1 MPRTLGQA
9 AGFVLGFW
17 LALALSPLA
26 RGEGFGGEGLGVEG
40 LDAELARLEATLLE
54 EVNAARARHH
64 LIPLQRS
71 PEADH
76 VARAHARD
84 MARRGYLSH
93 DAPEGSN
100 PVDRLEGGGIS
111 GFSLAAENIGRTDR
125 RDPNREILEG
135 WLGSPVHRRNLLSA
149 PFNTTGLGIARA
161 SDGALVYTQ
170 LYLTYPR

>member
-9 AGFVLGFW
+9 IGFVLGFW
-17 LALALSPLA
+17 LALQLSPMLVKTA
-26 RGEGFGGEGLGVEG
+26 RGEEI
-40 LDAELARLEATLLE
+40 DAELARLEATLFE
-54 EVNAARARHH
+54 EVNAARLRHH

-76 VARAHARD
+76 VARAHALD

-100 PVDRLEGGGIS
+100 PVDRLESGGLR
-111 GFSLAAENIGRTDR
+111 GFSLAAENIGWTDR
-125 RDPNREILEG
+125 HDPTREILRG
-135 WLGSPVHRRNLLSA
+135 WLESAVHRRNLLSA

-161 SDGALVYTQ
+161 PDGALVYTQ
-170 LYLTYPR
+170 VYLTYPR